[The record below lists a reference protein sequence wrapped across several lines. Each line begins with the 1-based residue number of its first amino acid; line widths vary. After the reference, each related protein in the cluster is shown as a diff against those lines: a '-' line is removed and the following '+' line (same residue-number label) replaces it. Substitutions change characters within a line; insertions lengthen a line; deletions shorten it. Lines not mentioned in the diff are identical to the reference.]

1 MTTATAT
8 STPATPEAPKG
19 LLSRIVGVFFSPR
32 ATFAEVAARPR
43 ALGALSAGMLL
54 VIVCLFALFQTEVG
68 QQAWIDQQVRASESF
83 GRTIP
88 DQQIQ
93 GMERIAPYMGYIV
106 AVLYLIFIPIVVTI
120 LSAILLGIFNALLGG
135 DATFKQVFAVASH
148 AGLVIALQTIFA
160 VPLDYVRETLSSPT
174 NLGVFLPFLDEMS
187 FVGRLLGMIDLF
199 QIWWLVTLSIGL
211 AVLYKRKTGPIAT
224 SLLSVYFVI
233 VFAIAAVRSA
243 LS

>member
-1 MTTATAT
+1 MTITAT
-8 STPATPEAPKG
+8 STPATPEAPRG

-43 ALGALSAGMLL
+43 ALGVLAVGLVV
-54 VIVCLFALFQTEVG
+54 VIVGLFALFQTEVG
-68 QQAWIDQQVRASESF
+68 QQAWIDQQVRGSESF
-83 GRTIP
+83 GRTMT

-106 AVLYLIFIPIVVTI
+106 AGLYLIFIPIVVAV
-120 LSAILLGIFNALLGG
+120 LSAILLGVFNALLGG
-135 DATFKQVFAVASH
+135 DATFKQVFAVVSH
-148 AGLVIALQTIFA
+148 AGLVTALQTVFA
-160 VPLDYVRETLSSPT
+160 VPLDYARETLSSPT

-187 FVGRLLGMIDLF
+187 LLGRLLGMIDLF
-199 QIWWLVTLSIGL
+199 QIWWIVTLSIGL

-224 SLLSVYFVI
+224 SLLSLYFVI
-233 VFAIAAVRSA
+233 VLAIAAVRSA